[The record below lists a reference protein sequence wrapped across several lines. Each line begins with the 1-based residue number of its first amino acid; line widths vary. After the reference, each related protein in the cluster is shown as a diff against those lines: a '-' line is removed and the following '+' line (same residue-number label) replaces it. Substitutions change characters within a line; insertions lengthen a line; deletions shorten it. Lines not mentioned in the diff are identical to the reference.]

1 MSKTVPLSVRITEE
15 DASFIAAIKL
25 PGAVTPSEKVRVLIS
40 HARQRHLSTTN
51 LAEATAF
58 LRGMLEPQKERIRAL
73 EAEAGLSSELVSK
86 IGEKLPEIFA
96 NFLTAPLSNEGG
108 HTQSHTQS
116 PTESLSELER
126 GLATKVV
133 SLIESVLR
141 LAVTRRNPCYEPEA
155 ITSRLDGVL
164 ELVELIRQGK

>member
-40 HARQRHLSTTN
+40 QARQRHLSTTN

-58 LRGMLEPQKERIRAL
+58 LRGMLEPQKERIRGL
-73 EAEAGLSSELVSK
+73 EAEVGISSELVSK
-86 IGEKLPEIFA
+86 VGERLPEIFA

-108 HTQSHTQS
+108 PTQN
-116 PTESLSELER
+116 LSELER
-126 GLATKVV
+126 GLAAKVV

-141 LAVTRRNPCYEPEA
+141 LAVTRRNPCYEPDA
-155 ITSRLDGVL
+155 ISSRLDGVL

>member
-58 LRGMLEPQKERIRAL
+58 LRGMLEPQRERIRGL
-73 EAEAGLSSELVSK
+73 EAEAGISSELVSK
-86 IGEKLPEIFA
+86 VGERLPEIFA
-96 NFLTAPLSNEGG
+96 NFLTAPLSNDGDP
-108 HTQSHTQS
+108 TQS
-116 PTESLSELER
+116 PSQRLEELER

-133 SLIESVLR
+133 LFIESVLR
-141 LAVTRRNPCYEPEA
+141 LAVTRRNPCYEPDA
-155 ITSRLDGVL
+155 ISSRLEGVL